1 MNGVPMHPVVTL
13 VLLCVTAVAEIVG
26 CYLPYLWLKDR
37 APLVVLLPSA
47 ASLALFV
54 WLLSLHPVAAGR
66 TYAAYGGVYVATAL
80 FWLRLADGV
89 RPDTWDIAGSALA
102 GAGMFVIMFGPRHAW
117 VKRRDVV
124 GKASWAG
131 GRRARVSVRFRSRAG
146 SAGHRGGRGPRAERQ
161 RSYSSLSSRAPEAGA
176 WPGPPRRGGARE
188 PGDTRRRRRGW
199 DAP

>member
-66 TYAAYGGVYVATAL
+66 AYAAYGGGFLAAAPL
-80 FWLRLADGV
+80 WL
-89 RPDTWDIAGSALA
+89 P
-102 GAGMFVIMFGPRHAW
+102 
-117 VKRRDVV
+117 
-124 GKASWAG
+124 
-131 GRRARVSVRFRSRAG
+131 
-146 SAGHRGGRGPRAERQ
+146 
-161 RSYSSLSSRAPEAGA
+161 LS
-176 WPGPPRRGGARE
+176 GGARS
-188 PGDTRRRRRGW
+188 PTVGNSGSAVARGR
-199 DAP
+199 AVVITFCASPPRG